1 MEFYCGTQTVF
12 YCGGGGGGIQC
23 MEEPFLLALTSIEK
37 VVVKEFMV

>member
-1 MEFYCGTQTVF
+1 MWNFIAELKQFF
-12 YCGGGGGGIQC
+12 IAGGGGIQC